1 MKQSAFFYTEDCFWH
16 TTGEA
21 ALTQPVGGWVQP
33 MAAGG
38 HAESPESKR
47 RMLNLMRRTGLFE
60 ALDTPSAPPA
70 SIEQLTRIHATSY
83 LAEFQSLS
91 AQQGGLL
98 GPAAPFGKGSFDI
111 ACISAGLAIE
121 ALATVLKGNHKTAYA
136 LTRPPG
142 HHCLAE
148 HSMGFCLLA
157 NIPLAIADARQK
169 GLGDRFFVVDWDVH
183 HGNGTQQIFYEDPD
197 VHTLSIHQTNM
208 FPPGYNGLEERGS
221 GRGEGANTNVPLP
234 PGCGHDAYLHAMQ
247 KIVVPLIKDFKPE
260 VIIIAS
266 GYDAS
271 HVDPLARMSCLSTTF
286 AAMTDM
292 LVEVAGDLCDGRVV
306 AVHEGGYSEAYVPFC
321 GHRVIEALSGQTT
334 ALEDPFLKNFL
345 QQQPDEEQRQ
355 WQCGYIDRL
364 ASSLDLV

>member
-1 MKQSAFFYTEDCFWH
+1 
-16 TTGEA
+16 
-21 ALTQPVGGWVQP
+21 
-33 MAAGG
+33 
-38 HAESPESKR
+38 
-47 RMLNLMRRTGLFE
+47 
-60 ALDTPSAPPA
+60 
-70 SIEQLTRIHATSY
+70 
-83 LAEFQSLS
+83 
-91 AQQGGLL
+91 
-98 GPAAPFGKGSFDI
+98 
-111 ACISAGLAIE
+111 
-121 ALATVLKGNHKTAYA
+121 
-136 LTRPPG
+136 
-142 HHCLAE
+142 
-148 HSMGFCLLA
+148 
-157 NIPLAIADARQK
+157 
-169 GLGDRFFVVDWDVH
+169 
-183 HGNGTQQIFYEDPD
+183 
-197 VHTLSIHQTNM
+197 M

-234 PGCGHDAYLHAMQ
+234 PGCGHDAYLHTIQ
-247 KIVVPLIKDFKPE
+247 KIVVPLIREFKPE

-321 GHRVIEALSGQTT
+321 GHRVIEALSEQTT
-334 ALEDPFLKNFL
+334 ALEDPFLNNFL